1 MLHEN
6 FSNIPPAEELKLDH
20 AALTDGH
27 ARATGEHSCRNVHS
41 LELLEEKLGGI
52 GDVDLS
58 NLGLVLARAALER
71 LLRKVATSCQLGE
84 WGLVCC
90 QLTQ

>member
-1 MLHEN
+1 MHPS
-6 FSNIPPAEELKLDH
+6 FDH
-20 AALTDGH
+20 AALADRH
-27 ARATGEHSCRNVHS
+27 ARAAGKHSCRNVHS

-58 NLGLVLARAALER
+58 NLGLILAGAALEG
-71 LLRKVATSCQLGE
+71 LLRKVAIPCQYGKR
-84 WGLVCC
+84 GLVCC